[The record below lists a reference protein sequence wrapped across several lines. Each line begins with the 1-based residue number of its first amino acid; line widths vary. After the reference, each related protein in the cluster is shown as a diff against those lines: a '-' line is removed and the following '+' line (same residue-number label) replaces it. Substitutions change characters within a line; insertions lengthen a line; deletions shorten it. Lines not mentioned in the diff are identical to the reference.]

1 MPVQIHVDSLYMC
14 RVRVSLPLPWQG
26 QKNAGVEN
34 NQPPTQ
40 YSQSGSHH
48 CSQQSPPG
56 SPAALKG
63 KSDKYQTFS
72 FSDKEGESDVDE
84 QIQLIESE
92 HGLGD
97 GRVAVI
103 EETSKDS
110 DLQSKP
116 ENVCFHHHNYC
127 CYSSCVSLP

>member
-1 MPVQIHVDSLYMC
+1 M
-14 RVRVSLPLPWQG
+14 
-26 QKNAGVEN
+26 GVGN
-34 NQPPTQ
+34 NQPPTE
-40 YSQSGSHH
+40 YSQSGSHPDG
-48 CSQQSPPG
+48 SQQSPPG
-56 SPAALKG
+56 SPALNR
-63 KSDKYQTFS
+63 KSNKYQTFS
-72 FSDKEGESDVDE
+72 FSDKEGETDVDE

-116 ENVCFHHHNYC
+116 ENVCFHHHNYH
-127 CYSSCVSLP
+127 CYSGCVSRP